1 MAKKSSRMRRLL
13 SGMLSTVMLATLVP
27 STAFA
32 VGAANTGSF
41 LTGPYLMTPKT
52 NGMVVVWELD
62 KPMKSTITYGTS
74 DADKKTL
81 EVPVEEGE
89 KFKGES
95 MHMYRAR
102 LTDLTPGTTYT
113 YKVETED
120 GQTMEGHFRTLPEN
134 SDEIRFVVVSDSHR
148 FETATKVSD
157 VIAQFDPD
165 FILHTGDMVEGTGS
179 QKDQFPYWFQNVGS
193 FLHNVPVIYN
203 SGNHDYGVYF
213 DEYVT
218 KVQKEQY
225 KSNETGRNVAFD
237 CGPVHFDM
245 LDSNPWSLF
254 ELNSTAG
261 GGEADA
267 ATKAVVNESLDWLK
281 ADLATD
287 NAKKAD
293 FRVVTMH
300 HPFEDDLTR
309 KYVPSIVENGN
320 VNIMFSG
327 HTHLYSRYASADPK
341 RGADTLYVTQGDA
354 RIGGGKIDTGK
365 PDQRLNDNY
374 PNLLATGKGDMLEV
388 TVKDGLLT
396 YKNLGL
402 SNDSEKVFET
412 VTLSKDG
419 AKLAYSDISITP
431 DTVQSNG
438 TVTVSA
444 KVTNVGK
451 GLATASMCVKDN
463 GTDRWLYEFGKSGKE
478 RVVGLNPGESV
489 TLSAP
494 LTLSALGTHTLKLDS
509 YTKTV
514 NVTFRKATYTY
525 SNLRLQLGSGT
536 VSEPTSDV
544 IYAKADVQNIGN
556 EDGTAEAVLYI
567 NGAAVTS
574 QKTALKAG
582 ETRTVEF
589 AYKAPAGGSYTV
601 KVGNSAEKT
610 VAVLG
615 SIQGTP
621 IVKDKSGKGNDGIIR
636 GNPTLVKYNG
646 GWGLSLDGV
655 DDYVEIPDNKNYVVD
670 NGVTGMVWANI
681 DRLATGDEWDHNP
694 LLMKGASISYG
705 TNYLF
710 RMAVRKTG
718 MVTYGIGF
726 NNDNGEYFWND
737 DENMGGGVTLGKWV
751 QYTGGFDRATG
762 GDSYED
768 TKASGHTDAPNFD
781 SEIRNWEGKSMYS
794 GFAFHRHLLTGRGRG
809 KTHTMLTGDIGQ
821 LRFYTT
827 KLTAEENKQI
837 YANPTAKGP
846 ESDKLVVWLDY
857 APENI
862 VTKGTHTTEWR
873 AMTGSAAQ
881 FTYNAEITGA
891 ASATATVET
900 SDDGK
905 TVKASQSAELKNGK
919 NTVDIS
925 ALGSAKYV
933 RVTTV
938 LNSSVAEKST
948 DIPVINS
955 YSIKAGNTN
964 TWATLADWNEGTF
977 TDAVGYESDDVFND
991 YSVDYDDYGTVG
1003 KNVKVVEGTVSTFTD
1018 IAGHWAKDAI
1028 EYVTDK
1034 ALFNGTTATTFSP
1047 NEGMTRGMFVTVLGR
1062 MAGADISAYN
1072 TQSQFADVDS
1082 KMYYNAYVNWAAA
1095 NKIVS
1100 GVDASHFNPN
1110 ALITRE
1116 QAAVIMDNYLTAT
1129 GTKVEETGSAAAFA
1143 DSASIRAYAKDAVT
1157 RMQKAGLLSGKSGN
1171 RFDPQGTATRAQVAV
1186 IMQKLCEKTGK

>member
-1 MAKKSSRMRRLL
+1 M
-13 SGMLSTVMLATLVP
+13 
-27 STAFA
+27 
-32 VGAANTGSF
+32 
-41 LTGPYLMTPKT
+41 
-52 NGMVVVWELD
+52 
-62 KPMKSTITYGTS
+62 
-74 DADKKTL
+74 
-81 EVPVEEGE
+81 
-89 KFKGES
+89 
-95 MHMYRAR
+95 
-102 LTDLTPGTTYT
+102 
-113 YKVETED
+113 
-120 GQTMEGHFRTLPEN
+120 
-134 SDEIRFVVVSDSHR
+134 
-148 FETATKVSD
+148 
-157 VIAQFDPD
+157 
-165 FILHTGDMVEGTGS
+165 
-179 QKDQFPYWFQNVGS
+179 
-193 FLHNVPVIYN
+193 
-203 SGNHDYGVYF
+203 
-213 DEYVT
+213 
-218 KVQKEQY
+218 
-225 KSNETGRNVAFD
+225 
-237 CGPVHFDM
+237 
-245 LDSNPWSLF
+245 
-254 ELNSTAG
+254 
-261 GGEADA
+261 
-267 ATKAVVNESLDWLK
+267 
-281 ADLATD
+281 
-287 NAKKAD
+287 
-293 FRVVTMH
+293 
-300 HPFEDDLTR
+300 
-309 KYVPSIVENGN
+309 
-320 VNIMFSG
+320 
-327 HTHLYSRYASADPK
+327 
-341 RGADTLYVTQGDA
+341 
-354 RIGGGKIDTGK
+354 
-365 PDQRLNDNY
+365 
-374 PNLLATGKGDMLEV
+374 
-388 TVKDGLLT
+388 
-396 YKNLGL
+396 
-402 SNDSEKVFET
+402 
-412 VTLSKDG
+412 
-419 AKLAYSDISITP
+419 
-431 DTVQSNG
+431 
-438 TVTVSA
+438 
-444 KVTNVGK
+444 
-451 GLATASMCVKDN
+451 
-463 GTDRWLYEFGKSGKE
+463 
-478 RVVGLNPGESV
+478 
-489 TLSAP
+489 
-494 LTLSALGTHTLKLDS
+494 
-509 YTKTV
+509 
-514 NVTFRKATYTY
+514 
-525 SNLRLQLGSGT
+525 
-536 VSEPTSDV
+536 
-544 IYAKADVQNIGN
+544 QNIGN

-646 GWGLSLDGV
+646 DWGLSLDGV

-768 TKASGHTDAPNFD
+768 TKASGHTDAPAFD

-948 DIPVINS
+948 DIPVINA
-955 YSIKAGNTN
+955 YTVKAGNTN

-1003 KNVKVVEGTVSTFTD
+1003 KNVKVVEDTVSTFTD

-1186 IMQKLCEKTGK
+1186 IMQNLCEKTGK

>member
-1 MAKKSSRMRRLL
+1 
-13 SGMLSTVMLATLVP
+13 
-27 STAFA
+27 
-32 VGAANTGSF
+32 
-41 LTGPYLMTPKT
+41 
-52 NGMVVVWELD
+52 
-62 KPMKSTITYGTS
+62 
-74 DADKKTL
+74 
-81 EVPVEEGE
+81 
-89 KFKGES
+89 
-95 MHMYRAR
+95 
-102 LTDLTPGTTYT
+102 
-113 YKVETED
+113 
-120 GQTMEGHFRTLPEN
+120 
-134 SDEIRFVVVSDSHR
+134 
-148 FETATKVSD
+148 
-157 VIAQFDPD
+157 
-165 FILHTGDMVEGTGS
+165 
-179 QKDQFPYWFQNVGS
+179 
-193 FLHNVPVIYN
+193 
-203 SGNHDYGVYF
+203 
-213 DEYVT
+213 
-218 KVQKEQY
+218 
-225 KSNETGRNVAFD
+225 
-237 CGPVHFDM
+237 
-245 LDSNPWSLF
+245 
-254 ELNSTAG
+254 
-261 GGEADA
+261 
-267 ATKAVVNESLDWLK
+267 
-281 ADLATD
+281 
-287 NAKKAD
+287 
-293 FRVVTMH
+293 
-300 HPFEDDLTR
+300 
-309 KYVPSIVENGN
+309 
-320 VNIMFSG
+320 
-327 HTHLYSRYASADPK
+327 
-341 RGADTLYVTQGDA
+341 
-354 RIGGGKIDTGK
+354 
-365 PDQRLNDNY
+365 
-374 PNLLATGKGDMLEV
+374 
-388 TVKDGLLT
+388 
-396 YKNLGL
+396 
-402 SNDSEKVFET
+402 
-412 VTLSKDG
+412 
-419 AKLAYSDISITP
+419 
-431 DTVQSNG
+431 
-438 TVTVSA
+438 
-444 KVTNVGK
+444 
-451 GLATASMCVKDN
+451 
-463 GTDRWLYEFGKSGKE
+463 
-478 RVVGLNPGESV
+478 
-489 TLSAP
+489 
-494 LTLSALGTHTLKLDS
+494 
-509 YTKTV
+509 
-514 NVTFRKATYTY
+514 
-525 SNLRLQLGSGT
+525 
-536 VSEPTSDV
+536 
-544 IYAKADVQNIGN
+544 
-556 EDGTAEAVLYI
+556 
-567 NGAAVTS
+567 
-574 QKTALKAG
+574 
-582 ETRTVEF
+582 
-589 AYKAPAGGSYTV
+589 
-601 KVGNSAEKT
+601 
-610 VAVLG
+610 
-615 SIQGTP
+615 
-621 IVKDKSGKGNDGIIR
+621 
-636 GNPTLVKYNG
+636 
-646 GWGLSLDGV
+646 
-655 DDYVEIPDNKNYVVD
+655 
-670 NGVTGMVWANI
+670 
-681 DRLATGDEWDHNP
+681 
-694 LLMKGASISYG
+694 MKGASISYG

-768 TKASGHTDAPNFD
+768 TKASGHTDAPDFD

-964 TWATLADWNEGTF
+964 IWATLADWNEGTF

-991 YSVDYDDYGTVG
+991 YSVDYDNYGTVG
-1003 KNVKVVEGTVSTFTD
+1003 KNVKVVEGTASTFTD

-1062 MAGADISAYN
+1062 MAGADISSYN

-1186 IMQKLCEKTGK
+1186 IMQNLCEKTGK

>member
-1 MAKKSSRMRRLL
+1 MTRKSSRMRRLL
-13 SGMLSTVMLATLVP
+13 SSFLAAMMLVAMLPASAL
-27 STAFA
+27 A
-32 VGAANTGSF
+32 VGAENTGSF
-41 LTGPYLMTPKT
+41 VTGPYLMTPKT

-74 DADKKTL
+74 DADQKTL

-102 LTDLTPGTTYT
+102 LSDLKPASTYT
-113 YKVETED
+113 YKVEAEN
-120 GQTMEGHFRTLPEN
+120 GQTMEGHFRTLSEKP
-134 SDEIRFVVVSDSHR
+134 DEVRFIVVSDSHR
-148 FETATKVSD
+148 FETATQVSD
-157 VIAQFDPD
+157 VIAKFDPD

-327 HTHLYSRYASADPK
+327 HTHLYSRYASANPA
-341 RGADTLYVTQGDA
+341 RGTDTLYVTQGDA
-354 RIGGGKIDTGK
+354 RIGDGKIDTGK
-365 PDQRLNDNY
+365 PDQRMDDNY
-374 PNLLATGKGDMLEV
+374 PNLLANGKGDMLEV

-396 YKNLGL
+396 YKNMGLG
-402 SNDSEKVFET
+402 SEGEKVLET

-419 AKLAYSDISITP
+419 TKLAYSDISITP
-431 DTVQSNG
+431 DSIQSNG

-444 KVTNVGK
+444 TVTNVGK
-451 GLATASMCVKDN
+451 GLAAASMCVKDN

-478 RVVGLNPGESV
+478 RVVGLNPGESA

-494 LTLSALGTHTLKLDS
+494 LTLSALGKHTLMLGG

-514 NVTFRKATYTY
+514 NVTFRKATYSY
-525 SNLRLQLGSGT
+525 DNLRLQLGSGT

-544 IYAKADVQNIGN
+544 IYAKADVKNLGN
-556 EDGTAEAVLYI
+556 EDGTAQAVLYI
-567 NGAAVTS
+567 NGASIAS
-574 QKTALKAG
+574 QKVALKAG
-582 ETRTVEF
+582 ETRAVEF
-589 AYKAPAGGSYTV
+589 AYKAPAGGDYKV
-601 KVGNSAEKT
+601 KIGNSSEKT
-610 VAVLG
+610 ATVLG

-655 DDYVEIPDNKNYVVD
+655 DDYVEIPDNHNYVVD
-670 NGVTGMVWANI
+670 NGITGMVWANV
-681 DRLATGDEWDHNP
+681 DRLAQGDEWDHNP

-718 MVTYGIGF
+718 MVTYGVGF

-737 DENMGGGVTLGKWV
+737 DENMDGGVTLGKWV

-768 TKASGHTDAPNFD
+768 TKASGHTDAPDFD

-837 YANPTAKGP
+837 YDNPTAKGP
-846 ESDKLVVWLDY
+846 KSDKLVVWLDY

-873 AMTGSAAQ
+873 AVTGDVAK
-881 FTYNAEITGA
+881 FTYDAKINGA
-891 ASATATVET
+891 ASATATIET

-905 TVKASQSAELKNGK
+905 TVKAAKAVVLKNGK
-919 NTVDIS
+919 NTVDAS
-925 ALGSAKYV
+925 ELGSAKYV
-933 RVTTV
+933 RVSTV
-938 LNSSVAEKST
+938 LQSSVAEQAT
-948 DIPVINS
+948 DIPVINA
-955 YSIKAGNTN
+955 YTVKAGNTN
-964 TWATLADWNEGTF
+964 SWATLADWNKGTF
-977 TDAVGYESDDVFND
+977 TEAAGYESKDVFND
-991 YSVDYDDYGTVG
+991 YSVDYDNYGTVG
-1003 KNVKVVEGTVSTFTD
+1003 KNTKVIVGSDSAFTD
-1018 IAGHWAKDAI
+1018 VSNHWAKDAI
-1028 EYVTDK
+1028 NYVTDK
-1034 ALFNGTTATTFSP
+1034 GLMNGTGDNKFSP
-1047 NEGMTRGMFVTVLGR
+1047 NASTTRGMLMTVLAR
-1062 MAGADISAYN
+1062 YAGEDTTGGATWYE
-1072 TQSQFADVDS
+1072 
-1082 KMYYNAYVNWAAA
+1082 KGMNWAKA
-1095 NKIVS
+1095 KGVS
-1100 GVDASHFNPN
+1100 DGTNPTVN
-1110 ALITRE
+1110 ITRE
-1116 QAAVIMDNYLTAT
+1116 QLVTMLYRYAGSPAAN
-1129 GTKVEETGSAAAFA
+1129 GSLDSFSDAA
-1143 DSASIRAYAKDAVT
+1143 SVNSYAANAMQWAV
-1157 RMQKAGLLSGKSGN
+1157 ANGIVNGSNGKLN
-1171 RFDPQGTATRAQVAV
+1171 PRNNATRAQVAA
-1186 IMQKLCEKTGK
+1186 ILMRFCEMSK